1 MARFR
6 REPSRNRGGNGPK
19 RNPHDIQGLSF
30 LFYQECDYLIILGCE
45 LLKRK
50 QSSTIMAKTNF
61 KTIKWSR
68 FRWVE
73 KYPQLQES
81 WAGPHTREGWKG
93 GNGKSPTEP
102 QSGENLQ
109 NPDRVGVVEPG
120 WRAFRNACLHC
131 APRRCSPDLLR
142 HWKEYSAYRCIAFAN
157 FLFMV
162 AVAVPKYWVYCW

>member
-19 RNPHDIQGLSF
+19 RNPHDLQGLSF
-30 LFYQECDYLIILGCE
+30 SFDKDGDYWIILGCE
-45 LLKRK
+45 LLKRM

-61 KTIKWSR
+61 KTMKWPR
-68 FRWVE
+68 FWWVE

-109 NPDRVGVVEPG
+109 NPESASSSWVGGLFGMLV
-120 WRAFRNACLHC
+120 
-131 APRRCSPDLLR
+131 
-142 HWKEYSAYRCIAFAN
+142 CIAHVVVRRICYRTGRSTGTAPI
-157 FLFMV
+157 V
-162 AVAVPKYWVYCW
+162 A